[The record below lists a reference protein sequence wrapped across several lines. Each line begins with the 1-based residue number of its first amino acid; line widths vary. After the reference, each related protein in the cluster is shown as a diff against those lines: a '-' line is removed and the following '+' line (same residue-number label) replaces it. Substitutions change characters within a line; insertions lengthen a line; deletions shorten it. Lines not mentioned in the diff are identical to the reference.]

1 MKLTAGILFFKR
13 NPLQVLLVHPGGPFW
28 KNKDAGVWSI
38 PKGEPG
44 EGEDLLSVAIREVM
58 EELGVEANGN
68 FIALEPVKQN
78 PSKTV
83 HAWALETD
91 VDVSTIIS
99 NTFELEWPP
108 RSGKKINV
116 PEVDK
121 AEWFTM
127 KTAKEKILPGQVPL
141 LNQLEEMI
149 K

>member
-1 MKLTAGILFFKR
+1 MKLSAGILFFKR

-58 EELGVEANGN
+58 EELSVEANGN

-83 HAWALETD
+83 HASALATD